1 MSRWDITGKTT
12 MKVEEYEDK
21 TTFIADSGYSIKVE
35 TVHRSDCSSDSDYHW
50 QCDRARE
57 RAEEH
62 EK

>member
-1 MSRWDITGKTT
+1 